1 MSLVCVCVAV
11 GCATYSGM
19 FYDATAF
26 SQKLCWN
33 LKTGVVMTGIVTNAG
48 GASVTGGPQYS
59 VHSSGSCICPASL
72 PYASA
77 GHGQYGECSVFQPAD
92 RAALVAAVDAWC
104 SDKAAAQGTYGD
116 IGGWD
121 TSRVTSFHQRKPPPD
136 AATRLPRE
144 KRWPSHTE
152 NAPDHPAS
160 HPSPSTHHAM
170 RDLCSC
176 SVLLQ
181 NRL

>member
-11 GCATYSGM
+11 GCATYSYM
-19 FYDATAF
+19 FDGAIAF
-26 SQKLCWN
+26 SQMLCWN
-33 LKTGVVMTGIVTNAG
+33 LKTGVSMVNIVNIVPNAA

-92 RAALVAAVDAWC
+92 RAALVVAVDAWC
-104 SDKAAAQGTYGD
+104 SNKATAQSTYGD

-121 TSRVTSFHQRKPPPD
+121 TSLVTSM
-136 AATRLPRE
+136 
-144 KRWPSHTE
+144 
-152 NAPDHPAS
+152 AS
-160 HPSPSTHHAM
+160 LFNIDRPFNCYASFNEDITTWDTS
-170 RDLCSC
+170 
-176 SVLLQ
+176 SVTDMM
-181 NRL
+181 

>member
-11 GCATYSGM
+11 GCATYSHM
-19 FYDATAF
+19 FYGASAF
-26 SQKLCWN
+26 SQMLCWN
-33 LKTGVVMTGIVTNAG
+33 LKTGVAMTNIVLNAA

-77 GHGQYGECSVFQPAD
+77 GHGQYGECLVFQPAD

-104 SDKAAAQGTYGD
+104 SNKASAQSTYGD

-121 TSRVTSFHQRKPPPD
+121 TSLVTSM
-136 AATRLPRE
+136 
-144 KRWPSHTE
+144 
-152 NAPDHPAS
+152 AS
-160 HPSPSTHHAM
+160 LFN
-170 RDLCSC
+170 RDRPFNCYASFNEDITTWDTS
-176 SVLLQ
+176 SVTDMM
-181 NRL
+181 